1 MALDNKR
8 LYQLITLTSK
18 YKGLK
23 KEEDDCGVEVTEE
36 LEYFRDVEEA
46 LLELNTERMKKEL
59 VVSVCVDDFVGKQCT
74 VTLKDGRT
82 LTGFLS
88 ADSRYLNIVDR
99 DTNEPCSFYGKDI
112 RSIQEAV

>member
-1 MALDNKR
+1 MVDNKR
-8 LYQLITLTSK
+8 LYQLIILTSK

-59 VVSVCVDDFVGKQCT
+59 VISVCVDDFVGKQCT

>member
-1 MALDNKR
+1 MVDNKR
-8 LYQLITLTSK
+8 LYQLILMTSN
-18 YKGLK
+18 YKADCLQV
-23 KEEDDCGVEVTEE
+23 ED
-36 LEYFRDVEEA
+36 RDVETTEKLEYLKDIEEV